1 MGDVIAID
9 FGLSADSSSKRKQ
22 GAMTSTI
29 RDIVSEATQTSH
41 RRLDLALSWLDLGQP
56 RSYAG
61 FLRGQAEAL
70 FPIEAAL
77 AKGGIETHIPDWQQR
92 LRTPS
97 LEHDLA
103 VMDVACDLLPV
114 PEFKTTA
121 EMLGAVYVLEAS
133 RMGARVM
140 LARLAQDPDSSSLA
154 ATAYLR
160 HGFGKRSWPTF
171 LALLEN
177 HPAARADTPG
187 VIEGAQIAFG
197 MFESA
202 LIPVANIAAAQTR
215 SYAGYSSISP

>member
-9 FGLSADSSSKRKQ
+9 FGPTAHSFSQRRQSAM
-22 GAMTSTI
+22 ATSIETSI

-41 RRLDLALSWLDLGQP
+41 RRLDLALSWLDLSSP
-56 RSYAG
+56 RNYAG

-77 AKGGIETHIPDWQQR
+77 QRGGIEAHVPDWRQR
-92 LRTPS
+92 VRTAA

-103 VMDVACDLLPV
+103 VMDVACDPLPV

-121 EMLGAVYVLEAS
+121 EMLGALYVLEAS

-160 HGFGKRSWPTF
+160 HGFGKRFWPTF
-171 LALLEN
+171 LAILEN
-177 HPAARADTPG
+177 HPSARTDTAG
-187 VIEGAQIAFG
+187 VIEGAQISFG

-202 LIPVANIAAAQTR
+202 LIPIANVAAE
-215 SYAGYSSISP
+215 

>member
-1 MGDVIAID
+1 MGDIIAID
-9 FGLSADSSSKRKQ
+9 FGSSAHSLSERRQ
-22 GAMTSTI
+22 GAMNSI

-41 RRLDLALSWLDLGQP
+41 RRLDVALSWLDLGNP
-56 RSYAG
+56 RYYAG

-70 FPIEAAL
+70 FPIEAGL
-77 AKGGIETHIPDWQQR
+77 ERGGIETHIHDWQHR

-103 VMDVACDLLPV
+103 VMDAACDPLPV
-114 PEFKTTA
+114 PEFETTA

-140 LARLAQDPDSSSLA
+140 LARLARNPESSSLA

-160 HGFGKRSWPTF
+160 HGFGKRCWPTF
-171 LALLEN
+171 LTLLEN
-177 HPAARADTPG
+177 HPAARADTAG
-187 VIEGAQIAFG
+187 VIEGALIAFG

-202 LIPVANIAAAQTR
+202 LIPVANIAVEQTR
-215 SYAGYSSISP
+215 SHAGYSSISP

>member
-1 MGDVIAID
+1 MGDIIAID
-9 FGLSADSSSKRKQ
+9 FGSSVHSFSERRQ
-22 GAMTSTI
+22 GAMNSI

-41 RRLDLALSWLDLGQP
+41 RRLDVALSWLDLGKP
-56 RSYAG
+56 RYYAG

-77 AKGGIETHIPDWQQR
+77 ERGGIETHIPDWQYR
-92 LRTPS
+92 LRTPA

-103 VMDVACDLLPV
+103 VMDVACDPLPV
-114 PEFKTTA
+114 PKFETTA

-133 RMGARVM
+133 RMGARVI
-140 LARLAQDPDSSSLA
+140 LARLARDPESSSLA

-160 HGFGKRSWPTF
+160 HGFGKRCWPTF
-171 LALLEN
+171 LTLLEN
-177 HPAARADTPG
+177 HPVARTDTAG
-187 VIEGAQIAFG
+187 VIDGAQIAFG

-202 LIPVANIAAAQTR
+202 LLPVANFATEQTR